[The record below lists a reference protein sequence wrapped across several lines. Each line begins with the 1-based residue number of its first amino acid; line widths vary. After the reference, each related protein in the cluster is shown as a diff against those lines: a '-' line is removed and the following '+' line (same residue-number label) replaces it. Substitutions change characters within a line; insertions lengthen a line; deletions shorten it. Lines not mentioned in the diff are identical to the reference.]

1 MAFKDKRRDRWM
13 VRWRTADGRHLQRSF
28 VDRGDALRFESQ
40 VELDRPKYD
49 TLMDMTFKDLAGKFV
64 EAHINV
70 HIHEGARAEYRAAV
84 DEHVLPQ
91 LGEIRLKDLHLRDL
105 NQLQAK
111 LCSLRSKRARGAG
124 GALAPS
130 TVNFLTSLVRHIV
143 KWGIRN
149 SYLSD
154 DPLAN
159 FKKLKEP
166 KRMPTF
172 WTIEERD
179 QFLAL
184 IRDPGVV
191 LARDPKEHIQSI
203 EIFTIALYTGM
214 RRGEILGLKRDSV
227 DLERRTIKVGRTYDV
242 NMRKLY
248 ETTKSTRDREI
259 PMHERVYEILR
270 LKKNKSADSLIFDI
284 GYPGWINGFKDLCKR
299 AGIKPI
305 RFHDMRH
312 TFAAILVSNG
322 VPLAVIQELLGH
334 SKIETT
340 MVYAH
345 LVPGTAANCLSAL
358 NAPAM
363 AAGKRPENVVQ
374 IAN

>member
-1 MAFKDKRRDRWM
+1 
-13 VRWRTADGRHLQRSF
+13 
-28 VDRGDALRFESQ
+28 
-40 VELDRPKYD
+40 
-49 TLMDMTFKDLAGKFV
+49 
-64 EAHINV
+64 
-70 HIHEGARAEYRAAV
+70 
-84 DEHVLPQ
+84 
-91 LGEIRLKDLHLRDL
+91 
-105 NQLQAK
+105 
-111 LCSLRSKRARGAG
+111 
-124 GALAPS
+124 
-130 TVNFLTSLVRHIV
+130 
-143 KWGIRN
+143 
-149 SYLSD
+149 
-154 DPLAN
+154 
-159 FKKLKEP
+159 
-166 KRMPTF
+166 MPTF

-214 RRGEILGLKRDSV
+214 RRGEILGLKCDSV
-227 DLERRTIKVGRTYDV
+227 DLERRTIKVG
-242 NMRKLY
+242 KLY

-259 PMHERVYEILR
+259 PLHERVYEILR
-270 LKKNKSADSLIFDI
+270 LKKNKPNDSLIFDI

-312 TFAAILVSNG
+312 TFTAILVSNG

-358 NAPAM
+358 NGPTTTASRKA
-363 AAGKRPENVVQ
+363 ENVVQ